1 MATNHSEGVDGAIS
15 VAERLPATG
24 VGDVLVCGPAM
35 SGKTRIAVELLVA
48 AIVETEGRPF
58 YVTTAGSATNA
69 RARLDA
75 RTPECVSL
83 PRPAVVACDGGPE
96 PDEFTRSV
104 DTPGDLTGIAS
115 VLMEMYDG
123 SRRSQRL
130 GSRVLVDNVT
140 ALLVATD
147 LEPVY
152 RFMHALMARVSE
164 AGGQTVATLDT
175 DGLAGGERPALTGL
189 FDTVVEVRHPDGS
202 DPEYRLRDSDGWHGY
217 LLPEQET

>member
-1 MATNHSEGVDGAIS
+1 VATDHSEVVDEVTS
-15 VAERLPATG
+15 VAERLRPAEA
-24 VGDVLVCGPAM
+24 GDVLVCGPAM
-35 SGKTRIAVELLVA
+35 SGKTQMALELLVA
-48 AIVETEGRPF
+48 AVVETEGRPF
-58 YVTTAGSATNA
+58 YLTTSGSATDA

-75 RTPECVSL
+75 RTPEGGSL

-96 PDEFTRSV
+96 LDEFTRSV
-104 DTPGDLTGIAS
+104 DTPGDLTGLATA
-115 VLMEMYDG
+115 LTEMYDA
-123 SRRSQRL
+123 SRRSRRL

-152 RFMHALMARVSE
+152 RFMHALTVRVAE
-164 AGGQTVATLDT
+164 AGGQTIATLDT

-202 DPEYRLRDSDGWHGY
+202 DPEYRLHDSGDWHGY
-217 LLPEQET
+217 LLPGGDR